1 MLHVLHG
8 YANILFPVFVTHSV
22 CRSLM
27 ELAIPIIAALAI
39 GFSFGRSTGRAA
51 GVVEGREDAGGKLR
65 SMIEAVRRGRVPEGL
80 RPGSAEAGLQSALE
94 QGWAPREAERALVLR
109 EAVARVS
116 AFLSTSV
123 KAPLT
128 GFATNV
134 SMGELKERIG
144 RALGSLQDLDF
155 FMSEIGEA
163 REGTDLSKLSQ
174 VLSREFAYDQDVGVR
189 LMLSSE
195 SVRAV
200 VNPAALKDALYLV
213 LHNAGRF
220 GGGTTIDL
228 SVESEGGRAK
238 VVVGDRGDGFSEEAF
253 SRAFDPFYSTS
264 DEGLGLGLPHAR
276 RVLEDMGGKIELRNV
291 PDGGAEV
298 EISFPAE

>member
-1 MLHVLHG
+1 
-8 YANILFPVFVTHSV
+8 
-22 CRSLM
+22 M
-27 ELAIPIIAALAI
+27 ELAIPIIAALVIAAV

-51 GVVEGREDAGGKLR
+51 GVVAGREEAGGKLQ
-65 SMIEAVRRGRVPEGL
+65 SIIEAVRRGRVPEGL
-80 RPGSAEAGLQSALE
+80 RPGSAEADLQAALE
-94 QGWAPREAERALVLR
+94 QGWAPREAERALALR

-116 AFLSTSV
+116 TFLNTGV

-228 SVESEGGRAK
+228 SVESEDGRAK
-238 VVVGDRGDGFSEEAF
+238 IVVRDRGDGFSEEAF
-253 SRAFDPFYSTS
+253 ARAFDPFYSTS

-276 RVLEDMGGKIELRNV
+276 RVLEEMGGKIELRNV

-298 EISFPAE
+298 EISFAAA

>member
-1 MLHVLHG
+1 
-8 YANILFPVFVTHSV
+8 
-22 CRSLM
+22 M
-27 ELAIPIIAALAI
+27 ELAIPIIAALVFGAV

-51 GVVEGREDAGGKLR
+51 GVEEGREAAGGNLR

-80 RPGSAEAGLQSALE
+80 RPGSAEADLQAALE

-116 AFLSTSV
+116 TFLSTSV

-189 LMLSSE
+189 LMVGSE

-200 VNPAALKDALYLV
+200 VNPAALKDVLYLV
-213 LHNAGRF
+213 LHNAARF
-220 GGGTTIDL
+220 GGATTIDL
-228 SVESEGGRAK
+228 SVESEDGRAK
-238 VVVGDRGDGFSEEAF
+238 IVVRDRGEGFSKEAF

-276 RVLEDMGGKIELRNV
+276 RVLEEMGGKIELRNV

-298 EISFPAE
+298 ELSFPAA